1 MRRFLSLFAVLI
13 ATVSF
18 ASAQSVTT
26 IPVGF
31 TANAIT
37 PATGATANGTVVS
50 VPFYAVADF
59 QGAVSALNSTSSFSL
74 SGAAFTPSPA
84 VGDLVT
90 VPHLARIKGGTAGSV
105 GRFFKIT
112 ANTATQVTV
121 DTATA
126 GYTLVSGAPTT
137 TQVQMVVG
145 DSVEIVTANTF
156 GSLFGTTTGTVP
168 FQQSGSV
175 NTADNVYV
183 WNKGLQNFDIYFFNN
198 VVATPQWRKSGN
210 GANQNTTVIFPNE
223 GLFILRRG
231 TTPLSLTFLG
241 TVPSTTE
248 RTDYVGPSSSFVNS
262 RFPIDMIFRGA
273 GTNALNLQNLPS
285 WLGSSSPNTADNVY
299 LWNIANQNWDIYF
312 FNSTLATP
320 QWRKSGNGATQD
332 STAIPL
338 GTAMFILRRST
349 ATGTTSTLAEV
360 LPYSL

>member
-1 MRRFLSLFAVLI
+1 MRRFLLPFLALI
-13 ATVSF
+13 ATLSF
-18 ASAQSVTT
+18 ASAQVTT

-31 TANAIT
+31 TTNVIT

-50 VPFYAVADF
+50 VPFYAVAEF

-183 WNKGLQNFDIYFFNN
+183 WNKGNQNFDVYFFNN
-198 VVATPQWRKSGN
+198 AVATPQWRKSGS
-210 GANQNTTVIFPNE
+210 GVSQNTTVIFPN
-223 GLFILRRG
+223 
-231 TTPLSLTFLG
+231 
-241 TVPSTTE
+241 
-248 RTDYVGPSSSFVNS
+248 
-262 RFPIDMIFRGA
+262 
-273 GTNALNLQNLPS
+273 
-285 WLGSSSPNTADNVY
+285 
-299 LWNIANQNWDIYF
+299 
-312 FNSTLATP
+312 
-320 QWRKSGNGATQD
+320 
-332 STAIPL
+332 
-338 GTAMFILRRST
+338 
-349 ATGTTSTLAEV
+349 
-360 LPYSL
+360 